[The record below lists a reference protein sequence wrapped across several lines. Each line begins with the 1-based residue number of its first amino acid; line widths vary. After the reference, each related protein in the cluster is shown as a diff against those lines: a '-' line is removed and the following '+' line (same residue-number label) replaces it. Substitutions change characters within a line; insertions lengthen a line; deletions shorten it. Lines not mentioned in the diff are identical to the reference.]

1 MRSKLFVPGTRP
13 ELFTKALDSA
23 ADGICLDLEDAVSEP
38 RKAEARSVV
47 RELLQGGHA
56 TAFGKTLI
64 VRVNAM
70 DTPHFEQDLMAVVQR
85 GVHLVNLPKPESPE
99 HVREAVAAIERA
111 ERANGVDKPV
121 GLLLNIETPLALRTA
136 AALAVADVRVVGLQL
151 GLGDLFEPLG
161 IVRREPAAIQQAMF
175 ATRIAAGEAG
185 IYAYDSAFADI
196 RDVEGFRA
204 EAMQSRRMG
213 FLGKT
218 CIHPSQVAIANEVFR
233 PTDEEIAHALKVIEA
248 TRDAEAKGVG
258 AYVVDG
264 KMIDIPFVRRA
275 HAIVASARS
284 LGLLAG

>member
-13 ELFTKALDSA
+13 ELFNKALASA
-23 ADGICLDLEDAVSEP
+23 ADGICLDLEDAVSES
-38 RKAEARSVV
+38 RKDEARHMV
-47 RELLQGGHA
+47 RELLQGIA
-56 TAFGKTLI
+56 TDTGKTVI

-70 DTPHFEQDLMAVVQR
+70 DTPHFEQDVIAVVQS
-85 GVHLVNLPKPESPE
+85 GVHLLNLPKPESAA
-99 HVREAVAAIERA
+99 HVRTAVAAIERA

-121 GLLLNIETPLALRTA
+121 GLLLNIETPVALRMA
-136 AALAVADVRVVGLQL
+136 AALALADARVVGLQL

-161 IVRREPAAIQQAMF
+161 IARREPAAIQQAMF

-196 RDVEGFRA
+196 RDAEGFRA
-204 EAMQSRRMG
+204 EAMLSRRMG

-233 PTDEEIAHALKVIEA
+233 PTDEEIADAVKVIEA
-248 TRDAEAKGVG
+248 TRDADAKGVG

-275 HAIVASARS
+275 HAIVASART
-284 LGLLAG
+284 LGLLAA